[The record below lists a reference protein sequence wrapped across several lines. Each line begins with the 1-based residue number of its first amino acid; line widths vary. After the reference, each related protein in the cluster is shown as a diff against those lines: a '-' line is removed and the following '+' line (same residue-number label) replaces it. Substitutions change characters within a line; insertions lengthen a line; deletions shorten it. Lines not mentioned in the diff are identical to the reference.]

1 MSHEERLVNIE
12 SGLTHLEQLVA
23 SLNETIIEHDKTI
36 QQLKTQ
42 VNRVAAG
49 LETKEINSIKG
60 NITKPPHYQLAQTK
74 GRISPKFAVPVVPS

>member
-1 MSHEERLVNIE
+1 MSHEERLMNIE

-49 LETKEINSIKG
+49 LETKEIDSIKS
-60 NITKPPHYQLAQTK
+60 NITKPPHYQ
-74 GRISPKFAVPVVPS
+74 

>member
-1 MSHEERLVNIE
+1 MSHQERLVNIE

-42 VNRVAAG
+42 VNRVGAG
-49 LETKEINSIKG
+49 LETKEIDSIKG
-60 NITKPPHYQLAQTK
+60 NITKPPHYQ
-74 GRISPKFAVPVVPS
+74 

>member
-42 VNRVAAG
+42 INRVAAG
-49 LETKEINSIKG
+49 LETKEIDSIKG
-60 NITKPPHYQLAQTK
+60 NITKPPHYQ
-74 GRISPKFAVPVVPS
+74 

>member
-42 VNRVAAG
+42 VNRIAAG
-49 LETKEINSIKG
+49 LETKEIDSIKG
-60 NITKPPHYQLAQTK
+60 NITKPPHYQ
-74 GRISPKFAVPVVPS
+74 